1 MRLSGLAIRHFRN
14 LGSQDLEL
22 PSEGVALIGDNAQ
35 GKSNF
40 LEAIYYLET
49 FRSFRGARDEQLVAF
64 HEGVFRVAGTLQAI
78 DTDRSM
84 EVAAAF
90 EKKGKRKKVSVDGA
104 EPDRMGDAL
113 GRLAAVIFSPADV
126 ELVSGGPSER
136 RRFLDIVLSLSDPGY
151 LTALQD
157 YKKILVRRNASL
169 KDGQPSSVVVT
180 WDKGLLSSGAVVMRA
195 SPSKPLKPAEWNAW
209 PMPTPITLGPFLRPD
224 CFFFSSQPNLSAPM
238 ASASLR

>member
-126 ELVSGGPSER
+126 ELVSGGPGER
-136 RRFLDIVLSLSDPGY
+136 RPFLHILLSLRQPGYPPALPAVRRPLSPRSDPKSGRRT
-151 LTALQD
+151 LTT
-157 YKKILVRRNASL
+157 
-169 KDGQPSSVVVT
+169 GC
-180 WDKGLLSSGAVVMRA
+180 G
-195 SPSKPLKPAEWNAW
+195 KP
-209 PMPTPITLGPFLRPD
+209 R
-224 CFFFSSQPNLSAPM
+224 CFS
-238 ASASLR
+238 